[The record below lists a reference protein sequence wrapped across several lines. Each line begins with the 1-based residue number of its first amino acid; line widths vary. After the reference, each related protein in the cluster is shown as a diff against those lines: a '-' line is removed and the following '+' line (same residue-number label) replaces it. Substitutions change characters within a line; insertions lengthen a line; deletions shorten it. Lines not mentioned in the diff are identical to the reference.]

1 MATPFISRQL
11 NITSYY
17 VAPIQP
23 AIGVQQET
31 IFTLKTAD
39 QMLKAAQLALSQNT
53 KFINPQTDAA
63 ILDRFAYDIDP

>member
-1 MATPFISRQL
+1 MATPFISRQP

-17 VAPIQP
+17 VAPIQL
-23 AIGVQQET
+23 AIGVPEEI

-39 QMLKAAQLALSQNT
+39 QMLKAVQLAFSQNT

-63 ILDRFAYDIDP
+63 ILERFAYDIDP